1 MVDVSEYK
9 REFLQEAR
17 EYIDVMNQ
25 KFIKLEK
32 GDLSAID
39 ELFRVA
45 HTLKGM
51 AGFMGYRNLELLCHR
66 LESAMGKIRDRSLKV
81 DEGIIDILLK
91 AVDKIEEIIDKIESE
106 DNDDVDIDDIVSN
119 LDRIIGKKVET
130 ERDKGKDERKVET
143 IEADYRVDVKLSKD
157 CVMKSV
163 RATLII
169 ESLRKV
175 CNIVH
180 IEPSEEEMEIK
191 DFDSFSVYVKGCGK
205 DVIDNIVG
213 RMNEVDSYSIIE
225 LKVKKEVEKDQKEKK
240 EEIKLRKDER
250 DVKIK
255 VSESIRV
262 NIEQLDTI
270 MNLVGELVIG
280 KGRLIQIAQSYDI
293 PELKE
298 AVSIMDKVIT
308 RLQDEILR
316 IRMVRIEHIFNK
328 FPRLVRDLAREMGKR
343 VELIIKGEDTELD
356 RTVLDEITDPL
367 IHLIRNA
374 IDHGIEPPEERKK
387 LGKSEVGKI
396 ILSARREKNYIV
408 IEVEDDGRGVDIEK
422 VRQKAIEKGIITK
435 DEAERMSKE
444 DIMMLIFRPGFS
456 TKDEVTKV
464 SGRGVGMD
472 IVKTRVEKLGGSVRV
487 YSEKGK
493 GTKVVITLPPTIAI
507 TKALLIRV
515 GDQDFAIPISNVI
528 EALYVDD
535 KVYKVVHKIP
545 YLLVRDKLIPA
556 FRLRDLFNIKDNKKV
571 EKEVGIIVEREN
583 DLVALIADAI
593 TDQLEI
599 VIKPLTGFLTKVK
612 GFSGVTILGD
622 GRVVPIID
630 VTTLLR

>member
-1 MVDVSEYK
+1 VDVSEYK
-9 REFLQEAR
+9 QEFLQEAR
-17 EYIDVMNQ
+17 EYIDAMNQ
-25 KFIKLEK
+25 NFIKLEQ

-39 ELFRVA
+39 ELFRIA

-66 LESAMGKIRDRSLKV
+66 LESAMGKIRDGNVKV
-81 DEGIIDILLK
+81 EEDIVDVLLK
-91 AVDKIEEIIDKIESE
+91 AVDKIEEILDKIENE
-106 DNDDVDIDDIVSN
+106 DSDDVDISDVVSN
-119 LDRIIGKKVET
+119 LERIAGMKVEVSK
-130 ERDKGKDERKVET
+130 EKEKEERKVET

-157 CVMKSV
+157 CIMKSV

-169 ESLRKV
+169 ESLRKS
-175 CNIVH
+175 CNVVH
-180 IEPSEEEMEIK
+180 VEPSEEEMENK
-191 DFDSFSVYVKGCGK
+191 DFDSISVYVKGCGK
-205 DVIDNIVG
+205 DVIENIVG
-213 RMNEVDSYSIIE
+213 SMSEVESYNIVD
-225 LKVKKEVEKDQKEKK
+225 LKVEKEQKEKK
-240 EEIKLRKDER
+240 EEVKVKKDKK

-262 NIEQLDTI
+262 NIQQLDTI

-280 KGRLIQIAQSYDI
+280 KGRLLQIAQSYDI

-328 FPRLVRDLAREMGKR
+328 FPRLVRDLARELGKK

-387 LGKSEVGKI
+387 AGKSEVGKI
-396 ILSARREKNYIV
+396 ILSARRERNYII
-408 IEVEDDGRGVDIEK
+408 IEVEDDGRGIDIEK
-422 VRQKAIEKGIITK
+422 VKQKAIEKGIITK

-444 DIMMLIFRPGFS
+444 EILMLIFRPGFS
-456 TKDEVTKV
+456 TKDKVTKV

-472 IVKTRVEKLGGSVRV
+472 VVKSKVEKLGGSVRV

>member
-1 MVDVSEYK
+1 
-9 REFLQEAR
+9 
-17 EYIDVMNQ
+17 
-25 KFIKLEK
+25 
-32 GDLSAID
+32 
-39 ELFRVA
+39 
-45 HTLKGM
+45 
-51 AGFMGYRNLELLCHR
+51 
-66 LESAMGKIRDRSLKV
+66 
-81 DEGIIDILLK
+81 
-91 AVDKIEEIIDKIESE
+91 
-106 DNDDVDIDDIVSN
+106 
-119 LDRIIGKKVET
+119 
-130 ERDKGKDERKVET
+130 
-143 IEADYRVDVKLSKD
+143 
-157 CVMKSV
+157 
-163 RATLII
+163 
-169 ESLRKV
+169 
-175 CNIVH
+175 
-180 IEPSEEEMEIK
+180 
-191 DFDSFSVYVKGCGK
+191 
-205 DVIDNIVG
+205 
-213 RMNEVDSYSIIE
+213 
-225 LKVKKEVEKDQKEKK
+225 
-240 EEIKLRKDER
+240 
-250 DVKIK
+250 
-255 VSESIRV
+255 
-262 NIEQLDTI
+262 

>member
-1 MVDVSEYK
+1 VVDVSEYK
-9 REFLQEAR
+9 QEFLQEAR
-17 EYIDVMNQ
+17 EYIDAMNQ
-25 KFIKLEK
+25 NFIKLEQ

-39 ELFRVA
+39 ELFRIA

-66 LESAMGKIRDRSLKV
+66 LESAMGKIRDGNVKV
-81 DEGIIDILLK
+81 EEDIVDVLLK
-91 AVDKIEEIIDKIESE
+91 AVDKIEEILDKIENE
-106 DNDDVDIDDIVSN
+106 DSDDVDISDVVSN
-119 LDRIIGKKVET
+119 LERIAGMKVEVSK
-130 ERDKGKDERKVET
+130 EKEKEERKVET

-157 CVMKSV
+157 CIMKSV

-169 ESLRKV
+169 ESLRKS
-175 CNIVH
+175 CNVVH
-180 IEPSEEEMEIK
+180 VEPSEEEMENK
-191 DFDSFSVYVKGCGK
+191 DFDSISVYVKGCGK
-205 DVIDNIVG
+205 DVIENIVG
-213 RMNEVDSYSIIE
+213 SMSEVESYNIVD
-225 LKVKKEVEKDQKEKK
+225 LKVEKEQKEKK
-240 EEIKLRKDER
+240 EEVKVKKDKK

-262 NIEQLDTI
+262 NIQQLDTI

-280 KGRLIQIAQSYDI
+280 KGRLLQIAQSYDI

-328 FPRLVRDLAREMGKR
+328 FPRLVRDLARELGKK

-387 LGKSEVGKI
+387 AGKSEVGKI
-396 ILSARREKNYIV
+396 ILSARRERNYII
-408 IEVEDDGRGVDIEK
+408 IEVEDDGRGIDIEK
-422 VRQKAIEKGIITK
+422 VKQKAIEKGIITK

-444 DIMMLIFRPGFS
+444 EILMLIFRPGFS
-456 TKDEVTKV
+456 TKDKVTKV

-472 IVKTRVEKLGGSVRV
+472 VVKSKVEKLGGSVRV